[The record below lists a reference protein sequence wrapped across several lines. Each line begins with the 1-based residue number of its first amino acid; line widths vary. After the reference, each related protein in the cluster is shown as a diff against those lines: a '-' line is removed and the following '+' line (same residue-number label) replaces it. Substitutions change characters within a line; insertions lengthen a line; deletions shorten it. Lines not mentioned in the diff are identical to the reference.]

1 MYKIERLSLEE
12 VECLKA
18 IILTYKLPC
27 TLCIG
32 YDEEERRCLSSDTI
46 YGTTLNDEGEGRVY
60 TISEGV
66 LNIVIPAIR
75 KDPEYMRDLPVKYFT
90 IIVDLA
96 FGFTGDNWQACSDMF
111 DLFRS
116 ISYGVDI
123 CLGVE

>member
-12 VECLKA
+12 VECLEK
-18 IILTYKLPC
+18 IISTYKLPC
-27 TLCIG
+27 ELCIG
-32 YDEEERRCLSSDTI
+32 YDDGEYRCLCNDTLC
-46 YGTTLNDEGEGRVY
+46 GTTLNDEGEGCVY

-75 KDPEYMRDLPVKYFT
+75 KDPEYMRDLPMKYFT

-96 FGFTGDNWQACSDMF
+96 YGFTGDNWQTCSDIF

-123 CLGVE
+123 SEVE